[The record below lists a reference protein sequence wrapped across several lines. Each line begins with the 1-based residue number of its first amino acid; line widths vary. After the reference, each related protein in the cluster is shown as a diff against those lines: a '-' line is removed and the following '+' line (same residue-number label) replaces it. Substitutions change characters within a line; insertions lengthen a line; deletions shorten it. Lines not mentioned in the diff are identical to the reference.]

1 VVRATPAKVVNR
13 ILAKAILTS
22 AILVVKDPVKEIQV
36 TRTREIRVR
45 RGPAKISP
53 VKGVSSA
60 PVKTSPTANDY
71 CWRVRPEGRTLP
83 CAMNNGEC
91 RRHLEI

>member
-1 VVRATPAKVVNR
+1 
-13 ILAKAILTS
+13 
-22 AILVVKDPVKEIQV
+22 VKDPVKEIQV

-53 VKGVSSA
+53 VKGGSA
-60 PVKTSPTANDY
+60 TVKTSPIANDY
-71 CWRVRPEGRTLP
+71 CWRVRPEGRSFP